1 MSFNSDCVVVPAA
14 AKHPGTGLVFADFLL
29 RPDNMTKI
37 VDFVGYPV
45 STTAGNEAY
54 NTLVADY
61 PFLQYDEA
69 VLTNPN
75 VWLASLQGE
84 QLQAWNQAWSRVKAS

>member
-1 MSFNSDCVVVPAA
+1 
-14 AKHPGTGLVFADFLL
+14 
-29 RPDNMTKI
+29 
-37 VDFVGYPV
+37 V